1 MKEPAGI
8 PEQNDA
14 SSREARTYEGWI
26 SVFECSTDFEADLV
40 RDRLDEE
47 GLAAVVFTQ
56 RDHSFNLNVGD
67 LAAVHVMCRPEDE
80 AAARAVVSQPP
91 ISDAD
96 LEAAAM
102 SADLLAPDAYSRED
116 EAMLDSGIEDI
127 SFDVPDEDAYESDDD
142 SYASDADLPGAVDR
156 LDAPPSTSID
166 LSDDDVPPVRVAGG
180 TSDGPASTRD
190 A

>member
-1 MKEPAGI
+1 MKEPSGP
-8 PEQNDA
+8 PEHTDDA
-14 SSREARTYEGWI
+14 SRDARTFEGWV

-67 LAAVHVMCRPEDE
+67 LAAVHVMVRPEEE
-80 AAARAVVSQPP
+80 AAARSVLLEPM

-102 SADLLAPDAYSRED
+102 SADLMAPDAHSPED
-116 EAMLDSGIEDI
+116 EAMLDSGIEGI
-127 SFDVPDEDAYESDDD
+127 SFDVPDDEDDVSGTR
-142 SYASDADLPGAVDR
+142 GAV
-156 LDAPPSTSID
+156 
-166 LSDDDVPPVRVAGG
+166 
-180 TSDGPASTRD
+180 
-190 A
+190 

>member
-14 SSREARTYEGWI
+14 ASREARTFEGWI

-47 GLAAVVFTQ
+47 GFAAVVFTQ

-80 AAARAVVSQPP
+80 AAARAVVSQPA
-91 ISDAD
+91 ISDAE

-102 SADLLAPDAYSRED
+102 SADLLAPDAHSRED
-116 EAMLDSGIEDI
+116 EALLDSGIEEI
-127 SFDVPDEDAYESDDD
+127 SFDVPDDDSDD
-142 SYASDADLPGAVDR
+142 SYASDADLPGAVD
-156 LDAPPSTSID
+156 AVPPSASG
-166 LSDDDVPPVRVAGG
+166 SFQDDVPPVRLALG
-180 TSDGPASTRD
+180 SDDGSAPTRD

>member
-1 MKEPAGI
+1 MKEPSGP
-8 PEQNDA
+8 PEHTDDA
-14 SSREARTYEGWI
+14 SRDARTFEGWV

-67 LAAVHVMCRPEDE
+67 LAAVHVMVRPEE
-80 AAARAVVSQPP
+80 EGAARNVLLEPM

-102 SADLLAPDAYSRED
+102 SADLMAPDAHSPED
-116 EAMLDSGIEDI
+116 EAMLDSGIEGI
-127 SFDVPDEDAYESDDD
+127 SFDVPDDDE
-142 SYASDADLPGAVDR
+142 
-156 LDAPPSTSID
+156 
-166 LSDDDVPPVRVAGG
+166 DDVSGR
-180 TSDGPASTRD
+180 RD
-190 A
+190 AV